1 MSILRPTPVEV
12 GTSVLG
18 PWPLGYAIRV
28 IPRPIGLLALS
39 LLWTPICSAVQAQTP
54 TFNSDVA
61 PILYR
66 RCVACHRPG
75 GSGPFPLITYEDAR
89 KRARQIAMV
98 TETGFMPPW
107 LPAADSPPLRADRRL
122 SSAELA
128 TLTQW
133 HGAGMPRG
141 DEPAP
146 RSPTFVDGWQLGSP
160 DVVIKMEEAYILAA
174 GSEEVFRNFVL
185 SVPTLETRFVRA
197 VELRVANPRVVH
209 HAILTLDETDAS
221 RTQDRLDPEPGFDG
235 MQAFSRARSPGGH
248 FVGWTP
254 GKVPFRGY
262 EDMAW
267 ELRPGSDLV
276 LETHMLPSGK
286 EEVVRVELGLFFAEK
301 PPSRQAVILRLGSK
315 TIDIPA
321 GESRHRVEDRLV
333 LPLDLSLL
341 GVYPHA
347 HYLCREMVAT
357 ATFPDGSERR
367 LIHIESWDFNW
378 QDSYRFETPIE
389 LPAGTEIRM
398 VYVYDNSADNPRNP
412 HDPPRR
418 VVYGPSSA
426 DEMGDLW
433 LQAVPR
439 STADLVILNRFLE
452 RRELEALIEGYRKQV
467 ADRPADAQARFN
479 LGSELVRGGAF
490 DQGIATLE
498 KAIALEPRMT
508 AAHMN
513 LGYALAAKGEGA
525 RALES
530 FQRVVKLDP
539 GRAEGFFN
547 LADSLVALGRSDQA
561 LSSYDRALALRPSYA
576 AALLNKGSLLEQL
589 DRRTEALGYYEKAE
603 KARPGYAPAL
613 YNLAQA
619 AYRDGDKQTALEYLE
634 RGVEE
639 NPWSVRLLVARGDI
653 LLELG
658 ELEAAAASY
667 ERALIVEPEQPRAL
681 VALQELGTH

>member
-1 MSILRPTPVEV
+1 
-12 GTSVLG
+12 
-18 PWPLGYAIRV
+18 
-28 IPRPIGLLALS
+28 
-39 LLWTPICSAVQAQTP
+39 
-54 TFNSDVA
+54 
-61 PILYR
+61 
-66 RCVACHRPG
+66 
-75 GSGPFPLITYEDAR
+75 
-89 KRARQIAMV
+89 
-98 TETGFMPPW
+98 
-107 LPAADSPPLRADRRL
+107 
-122 SSAELA
+122 
-128 TLTQW
+128 
-133 HGAGMPRG
+133 
-141 DEPAP
+141 
-146 RSPTFVDGWQLGSP
+146 
-160 DVVIKMEEAYILAA
+160 
-174 GSEEVFRNFVL
+174 
-185 SVPTLETRFVRA
+185 
-197 VELRVANPRVVH
+197 
-209 HAILTLDETDAS
+209 
-221 RTQDRLDPEPGFDG
+221 
-235 MQAFSRARSPGGH
+235 
-248 FVGWTP
+248 
-254 GKVPFRGY
+254 
-262 EDMAW
+262 
-267 ELRPGSDLV
+267 
-276 LETHMLPSGK
+276 MLPSGK
-286 EEVVRVELGLFFAEK
+286 EEVIRIELGLFFAEK
-301 PPSRQAVILRLGSK
+301 PPLRQAVILRLGSK

-479 LGSELVRGGAF
+479 LGSELVRSGA
-490 DQGIATLE
+490 LE
-498 KAIALEPRMT
+498 EAIAVLERTIALQPTMAR
-508 AAHMN
+508 AHLN
-513 LGYALAAKGEGA
+513 LGYALTARGERSA
-525 RALES
+525 ALEYL
-530 FQRVVKLDP
+530 QQAVELDP

-547 LADSLVALGRSDQA
+547 LADTLVALGQTEEA
-561 LSSYDRALALRPSYA
+561 LSSYDRALELRPSYA
-576 AALLNKGSLLEQL
+576 AALLNKGGLLEQTG
-589 DRRTEALGYYEKAE
+589 RRTEALAYYEKAE
-603 KARPGYAPAL
+603 EARPGYAPAL

-667 ERALIVEPEQPRAL
+667 QRAVIVEPEQPRAL
-681 VALQELGTH
+681 QALRELGTP